1 MRIEHTK
8 PIKYKRWNKPYI
20 YIPIITFVATM
31 LVMHL
36 TSVKLGE
43 SMSYSTICLTLAG
56 FLFTAVSILLVLPSN
71 EIMSILRKSTYF
83 NDIQTTFFINIAVF
97 IVMSVIFMFG
107 IKNEIMFALLIS
119 NISETVYLTYCLS
132 KLGKEIY
139 KL

>member
-1 MRIEHTK
+1 
-8 PIKYKRWNKPYI
+8 
-20 YIPIITFVATM
+20 
-31 LVMHL
+31 
-36 TSVKLGE
+36 
-43 SMSYSTICLTLAG
+43 
-56 FLFTAVSILLVLPSN
+56 
-71 EIMSILRKSTYF
+71 
-83 NDIQTTFFINIAVF
+83 VF